1 MSFMNCMRDLQ
12 LVLNSLRGAG
22 ATTGLLEACRHSGG
36 LLVVEN
42 SQMLDVFPKY
52 RESMIPLCDVGF
64 TVRGRKIAPLL
75 LDNQLVNTL
84 LSSFLEAVDHLQR
97 ADRSLDRYRVQQQQ
111 LRERLEMYGKECG
124 RLRLETYF
132 LSKRWFISRIS
143 KKVAKR
149 YVGFRLRKNR
159 PVWRP

>member
-1 MSFMNCMRDLQ
+1 MSFMNRMRDLK
-12 LVLNSLRGAG
+12 LVLNELRGAG
-22 ATTGLLEACRHSGG
+22 ATTWLLEVCRHSGG

-64 TVRGRKIAPLL
+64 AVRGRKRAPLL

-97 ADRSLDRYRVQQQQ
+97 ADRRIDIYSGQLAT
-111 LRERLEMYGKECG
+111 LRERLEEYGRECG
-124 RLRLETYF
+124 RLRLDTYF
-132 LSKRWFISRIS
+132 LRQRWFISRIN

-149 YVGFRLRKNR
+149 YLGWRLAKKR
-159 PVWRP
+159 PGWKA